1 MAVLELVLSDIEFFT
16 TLANMVEDIK
26 LRRVDEPE
34 FNSLP
39 RGVYLIFVGDKPI
52 FARRVMGKFIPLPVE
67 EQDRLRAKHI
77 VS

>member
-1 MAVLELVLSDIEFFT
+1 MLARSDTDFFM
-16 TLANMVEDIK
+16 TLANMTDEIK
-26 LRRVDEPE
+26 LRRVDEPD

-52 FARRVMGKFIPLPVE
+52 FARRVMGKFIPLSQE

>member
-1 MAVLELVLSDIEFFT
+1 MTEE
-16 TLANMVEDIK
+16 IK

-39 RGVYLIFVGDKPI
+39 RGVCLIFVGDKPI
-52 FARRVMGKFIPLPVE
+52 FVRRVMGKLMPVSKD
-67 EQDRLRAKHI
+67 EQDRLRAKHT

>member
-1 MAVLELVLSDIEFFT
+1 MVVLELVLSDIDYYMT
-16 TLANMVEDIK
+16 SLNMNDIVLQK
-26 LRRVDEPE
+26 AGEPD

-52 FARRVMGKFIPLPVE
+52 FARRTMGKFIPLSTT
-67 EQDRLRAKHI
+67 EQEKLRAKHI